1 MRKGRQLAET
11 PAREEKFELDGN
23 GFGTNDQA
31 MEKLSA
37 LNKWSRTEATVRQGV
52 VNGRIYV
59 SEPVACLI

>member
-1 MRKGRQLAET
+1 MRKGSHSFQT
-11 PAREEKFELDGN
+11 PASQEKFELDGN

-31 MEKLSA
+31 MENSSF

-59 SEPVACLI
+59 